1 MKSKEKIIRAAIDVF
16 ATKGKHGA
24 TMDEIAAR
32 AGLNKAMLYY
42 YFGNKE
48 NLFRQ
53 ALLYIFTQ
61 IFKKVMGTL
70 SKKSSGGAS
79 PADELEQIIRR
90 HFQIVSSQP
99 VWARLIFYSLLNE
112 EEDLK
117 WAVETLKKNSPQF
130 SPLPLLDLIERG
142 ISQNKFR
149 QVDPRQTA
157 VSLAG
162 ANLIYFL
169 GRPIAKILLG
179 LKDEEEEA
187 FIKKR
192 EESVVDL
199 IFHGLFK
206 EKATVSPKIKARSR
220 GLFKELTHRN
230 RNKNRDRA
238 RDEAGK
244 RDKD

>member
-1 MKSKEKIIRAAIDVF
+1 MKSREKIIRAAIDVF
-16 ATKGKHGA
+16 AIKGKHGA

-32 AGLNKAMLYY
+32 TGLNKAMVYY

-53 ALLYIFTQ
+53 ALLYIFTK
-61 IFKKVMGTL
+61 IFKKVIGPL
-70 SKKSSGGAS
+70 SKKSPLGVN
-79 PADELEQIIRR
+79 PVVELEQIIRR

-99 VWARLIFYSLLNE
+99 IWARLIFYSLLNE

-117 WAVETLKKNSPQF
+117 WAIETLQKTSPQF
-130 SPLPLLDLIERG
+130 SPLPLLELIERG

-149 QVDPRQTA
+149 RVDPRQTA

-162 ANLIYFL
+162 VNLFYFI

-179 LKDEEEEA
+179 LKDEEEEV
-187 FIKKR
+187 FMKQR

-199 IFHGLFK
+199 IFHGLLK
-206 EKATVSPKIKARSR
+206 EKGSFLKIKP
-220 GLFKELTHRN
+220 
-230 RNKNRDRA
+230 
-238 RDEAGK
+238 
-244 RDKD
+244 

>member
-1 MKSKEKIIRAAIDVF
+1 MKSKEKIIRAAIEVF
-16 ATKGKHGA
+16 SIKGKHGA

-32 AGLNKAMLYY
+32 ADLNKAMVYY

-53 ALLYIFTQ
+53 ALLYTFTQ
-61 IFKKVMGTL
+61 IFKKVMATL
-70 SKKSSGGAS
+70 SKKREGGSNPVA
-79 PADELEQIIRR
+79 ELEQIIRR
-90 HFQIVSSQP
+90 HFRIIASHPIWS
-99 VWARLIFYSLLNE
+99 RLIFYSLLNE

-117 WAVETLKKNSPQF
+117 WAIEALQKTSPQF
-130 SPLPLLDLIERG
+130 SPLPLLDLIEKG

-169 GRPIAKILLG
+169 GRPVAKILLG
-179 LKDEEEEA
+179 LKDGEEEV
-187 FIKKR
+187 FMKQR

-199 IFHGLFK
+199 IFHGLLK
-206 EKATVSPKIKARSR
+206 EKGHFFPKKRLKAEDY
-220 GLFKELTHRN
+220 L
-230 RNKNRDRA
+230 KN
-238 RDEAGK
+238 
-244 RDKD
+244 